1 MCYFER
7 ASISSAILRWNH
19 YLNELFG
26 FRFNGSD
33 TETIVS
39 SLNKHL
45 DELQC
50 SINKYKEHLTN
61 IILEL
66 FYLSNF
72 KL

>member
-1 MCYFER
+1 MNC
-7 ASISSAILRWNH
+7 
-19 YLNELFG
+19 FG

-50 SINKYKEHLTN
+50 SINKYNEYLIN

-66 FYLSNF
+66 FYISKWTLIAN
-72 KL
+72 KI